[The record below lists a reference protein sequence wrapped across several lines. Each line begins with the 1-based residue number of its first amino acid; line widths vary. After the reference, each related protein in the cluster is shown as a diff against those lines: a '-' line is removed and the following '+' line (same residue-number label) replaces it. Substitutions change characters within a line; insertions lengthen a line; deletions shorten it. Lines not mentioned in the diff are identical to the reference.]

1 MRRAEGPA
9 LCAGSRTLTPVSVAN
24 EAPSCVPLKALK
36 AEPRLRRWFW
46 GLLSPPS
53 PQSASTLIKGTF
65 PVYHL

>member
-24 EAPSCVPLKALK
+24 KAPSRIPLKALK
-36 AEPRLRRWFW
+36 AEPRLWRWFW

-53 PQSASTLIKGTF
+53 PQHSD
-65 PVYHL
+65 